1 LTGYSQ
7 YPAENQNGLSRD
19 ADPVPGNL
27 AQELSTSAADLPG
40 AQDRLAEPFRPVGG
54 QGALGR
60 TGYRVLGNSLGRREE
75 PQHVI
80 DVAVPAG
87 ADTARLLVPEMT
99 YDGMEIGDEAMASEA

>member
-1 LTGYSQ
+1 MGNSK

-19 ADPVPGNL
+19 ADPVSGNL
-27 AQELSTSAADLPG
+27 AQELTAPATDLPG

-60 TGYRVLGNSLGRREE
+60 TGYRVLGNSTCRREE

-80 DVAVPAG
+80 DIAVSAGAGTACSFPPTVPAG
-87 ADTARLLVPEMT
+87 RGRL
-99 YDGMEIGDEAMASEA
+99 SR